1 MGRLAELGLLSAE
14 MLHELRQPLAAIK
27 GSAQLLAAGR
37 LVPGPELAAALL
49 RQLAHAEA
57 VVERYATT
65 GARPRLVAVPL
76 LLGPALEAVV
86 GQLATRARSQQK
98 SIVHRSSGGTTI
110 FLADPVALHQI
121 LVNLLT
127 NAIDAAAEVVHL
139 VEEDDGFSVIDDGS
153 GVPEAV
159 AARIFEPFFTTKAP
173 GAGTGLGLSIVRHLL
188 GEIGGDLQ
196 MDSDPQGTRF
206 RVALRRAEL

>member
-37 LVPGPELAAALL
+37 LVAGPELAAALL

-76 LLGPALEAVV
+76 LIGPALQAVV
-86 GQLATRARSQQK
+86 GQLTVRARAQQK
-98 SIVHRSSGGTTI
+98 RVQHQAGTGATI

-127 NAIDAAAEVVHL
+127 NAIDAATEGVLL
-139 VEEDDGFSVIDDGS
+139 VEETDGFSVIDDGP
-153 GVPEAV
+153 GMPEDV

-188 GEIGGDLQ
+188 GEIGGALQ
-196 MDSDPQGTRF
+196 VASDPQGTRF
-206 RVALRRAEL
+206 RVVLRRAEP